1 LQNTGNGSYNTEY
14 CFFQEDS
21 MSTTLRSLALIALS
35 LCLALFLC
43 GCAHYAA
50 QSDFDKGIAYFNQ
63 GNYAAAVPYFQ
74 SATISDPEYADA
86 YIYLGR
92 TYLNL
97 RQWDKA
103 VAPLRTAYRLAPDMT
118 KGMIQDLI
126 MDAIIS
132 AAAEGIKLE
141 K

>member
-1 LQNTGNGSYNTEY
+1 MRTRLQY
-14 CFFQEDS
+14 
-21 MSTTLRSLALIALS
+21 LALIALS
-35 LCLALFLC
+35 LCLAVSLA

-50 QSDFDKGIAYFNQ
+50 QADFDKGISYFNQ
-63 GNYAAAVPYFQ
+63 GNYAAAIPHFQ
-74 SATISDPEYADA
+74 SATITDPEYADA

-97 RQWDKA
+97 RQWSKA
-103 VAPLRTAYRLAPDMT
+103 IAPLRTAYRLAPDMT

-126 MDAIIS
+126 MDAVIS
-132 AAAEGIKLE
+132 AAADGIKLE